1 MAIIEVK
8 GLGKRYK
15 GNDFYSLKNANFTIE
30 EGDIVG
36 LVGKNGSEKSTLLK
50 LLAKSQNPTEGT
62 VFFNGKDIFKEDNIL
77 RDFGIM
83 IEPVFFPQIS
93 VEENVKLYLK
103 IHKKE
108 QYQDNIEKNTEIS
121 WTLGS

>member
-62 VFFNGKDIFKEDNIL
+62 VFFNGKDIFKE
-77 RDFGIM
+77 
-83 IEPVFFPQIS
+83 
-93 VEENVKLYLK
+93 ENRGK
-103 IHKKE
+103 
-108 QYQDNIEKNTEIS
+108 QYKFLNHDRACLFSTN
-121 WTLGS
+121 

>member
-8 GLGKRYK
+8 GLGKWYK

-50 LLAKSQNPTEGT
+50 LLAKSQNPAEGT
-62 VFFNGKDIFKEDNIL
+62 VFFNGKDILKKIIFSEIL
-77 RDFGIM
+77 
-83 IEPVFFPQIS
+83 E
-93 VEENVKLYLK
+93 
-103 IHKKE
+103 
-108 QYQDNIEKNTEIS
+108 S
-121 WTLGS
+121 W

>member
-36 LVGKNGSEKSTLLK
+36 LVGKNGSGKSTLLK

-62 VFFNGKDIFKEDNIL
+62 VFFNTVRALYSERKTA
-77 RDFGIM
+77 DFTHRL
-83 IEPVFFPQIS
+83 VFPRIYW
-93 VEENVKLYLK
+93 L
-103 IHKKE
+103 I
-108 QYQDNIEKNTEIS
+108 
-121 WTLGS
+121 

>member
-36 LVGKNGSEKSTLLK
+36 LVGKNGSGKSTLLK
-50 LLAKSQNPTEGT
+50 LLAKSQDPTEGNIWGDYYYLEALIR
-62 VFFNGKDIFKEDNIL
+62 FYKDWE
-77 RDFGIM
+77 
-83 IEPVFFPQIS
+83 
-93 VEENVKLYLK
+93 LY
-103 IHKKE
+103 
-108 QYQDNIEKNTEIS
+108 
-121 WTLGS
+121 W

>member
-8 GLGKRYK
+8 GLWKRYK

-62 VFFNGKDIFKEDNIL
+62 VFSMVKIFLKKIIFSEIL
-77 RDFGIM
+77 
-83 IEPVFFPQIS
+83 ES
-93 VEENVKLYLK
+93 
-103 IHKKE
+103 
-108 QYQDNIEKNTEIS
+108 
-121 WTLGS
+121 